1 MNLKIRNM
9 ETTIKRVMVSIPKWN
24 IEQMTGY
31 KPISTFWN
39 DFSIADAFGTDAVF
53 DTFKKVFAEWHE
65 DYKMF
70 TELILVLNHKIWY
83 WYEKDDKLSKLY
95 NLLWERMDLWA
106 QENLKGDELDYY
118 YRTTD

>member
-1 MNLKIRNM
+1 MEANVIKIS
-9 ETTIKRVMVSIPKWN
+9 VPVWN

-31 KPISTFWN
+31 KPISTFWK
-39 DFSIADAFGTDAVF
+39 DFSIADAFGTDAVS
-53 DTFKKVFAEWHE
+53 DTFKRVFTEWHS

-70 TELILVLNHKIWY
+70 TELVLVLNHKIWY
-83 WYEKDDKLSKLY
+83 WHEKNFKLAKLY

-106 QENLKGDELDYY
+106 QENLKGNELDYY